1 MTTYVNPY
9 TGQTINPS
17 QVGYEYIA
25 LTTDTEL
32 QWPINGN
39 TSDVVANIIEVS
51 ASTAGLKLIMPP
63 ATQVSEGQ
71 SALIRNVGANAFT
84 VVTNTTLATIVS
96 VASGV
101 AQYVYVTNN
110 TTIPGTWSSV
120 TFGAGTSSANAADLA
135 GYGLVATSTTLNQ
148 SYPLTSVFSNYTLTN
163 VDRASFLVWESGAGS
178 MTLPT
183 AASVGNNWFV
193 MIRNNGTGILTVYPA
208 GTDTIDNNAQA
219 QLQLAESFVL
229 VSNGTTGYNSYGYGQ
244 SATFVYTQLNK
255 VVTGGTV
262 TLSVVEA
269 SSTIQEYTG
278 TLTSNCIVVLP
289 STVQLYSLQNKT
301 TGAFTLTFKTVAVG
315 ATTVVL
321 PQNETIIA
329 ICDGTNVYNAQT
341 STSSTI
347 TALKLGAGSA
357 AAPSLA
363 FTSDT
368 TTGLYLAASGQLA
381 FSAAGVNGMTLTSTG
396 LAVVNG
402 ISGGTF
408 T

>member
-51 ASTAGLKLIMPP
+51 ASTTGLELIMPP

-244 SATFVYTQLNK
+244 SSTFVYTQLNK

-278 TLTSNCIVVLP
+278 TLTSNCTVILP